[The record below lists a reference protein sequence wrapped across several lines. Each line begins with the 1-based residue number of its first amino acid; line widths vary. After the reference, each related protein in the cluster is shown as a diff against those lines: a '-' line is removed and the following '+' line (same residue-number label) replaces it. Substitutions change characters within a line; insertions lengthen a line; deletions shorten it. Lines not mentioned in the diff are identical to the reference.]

1 MIKQQGTY
9 DMINKKHY
17 ETYARCKK
25 TEEQNMNITKETDRW
40 KVFAYQL

>member
-17 ETYARCKK
+17 ETYAQCKK
-25 TEEQNMNITKETDRW
+25 TEEQNMNITKETERW